1 MTGNLEMKI
10 CKKKKKIKHID
21 QVITLLFSF
30 GGEWGQEKDT
40 QVLTSLH
47 LTNVDILG
55 CWML

>member
-1 MTGNLEMKI
+1 MNI
-10 CKKKKKIKHID
+10 CKKKHIN

-30 GGEWGQEKDT
+30 GGEGGQEKAT

-55 CWML
+55 Y